1 MLHKKNR
8 TMLLFSAVGLA
19 LMVLIHII
27 HRNRMHHWSA
37 PEFSAYTPYL
47 YTYMA
52 VPLLLFISASVL
64 YYKNKTHQALPWI
77 HALLFT
83 FISIGM
89 ITNGEGMV
97 VYHFSIFLV
106 VALAAFYD
114 RLELLGLMT
123 IIFALFHFGAMFTGT
138 EFFYGTS
145 DYTWFMFAVHAVY
158 LLLTSAGTSYQIVLK
173 NNHVQA
179 LQRLT
184 DRKQEDT
191 HVMLNHLYTVSDA
204 LQETIA
210 HLESSSAKSTQS
222 FRVVEGLMETRQ
234 HHGKRQVAEADKNA
248 LAVSGIHASIEQ
260 MNENLRAV
268 LKRAGDTYETTKE
281 GGRYLEQIS
290 SHLDNTESSIHKTS
304 GTIRKLSHSSKEIT
318 EITSAIAAITDRTKM
333 LAINAAIEA
342 ARAGE
347 HGKGFSVVAGEVQN
361 LAQQS
366 EKAAGQI
373 FSIVDTIQSSIQE
386 ADEQAEVGIE
396 RMETSQQHL
405 KILTDHLHKILQQS
419 DEVKKETTEIQSFS
433 HHLIESANTL
443 SYSFDNL
450 LAFTKEGKD
459 QNEQMLKASKDQLFT
474 IQTMAG
480 EVSQLAD
487 LISDIQRITRD
498 MDNSREDRIGRTELE
513 VVS

>member
-1 MLHKKNR
+1 
-8 TMLLFSAVGLA
+8 
-19 LMVLIHII
+19 
-27 HRNRMHHWSA
+27 
-37 PEFSAYTPYL
+37 
-47 YTYMA
+47 
-52 VPLLLFISASVL
+52 
-64 YYKNKTHQALPWI
+64 
-77 HALLFT
+77 
-83 FISIGM
+83 
-89 ITNGEGMV
+89 
-97 VYHFSIFLV
+97 
-106 VALAAFYD
+106 
-114 RLELLGLMT
+114 
-123 IIFALFHFGAMFTGT
+123 
-138 EFFYGTS
+138 
-145 DYTWFMFAVHAVY
+145 
-158 LLLTSAGTSYQIVLK
+158 
-173 NNHVQA
+173 
-179 LQRLT
+179 
-184 DRKQEDT
+184 
-191 HVMLNHLYTVSDA
+191 
-204 LQETIA
+204 
-210 HLESSSAKSTQS
+210 
-222 FRVVEGLMETRQ
+222 
-234 HHGKRQVAEADKNA
+234 
-248 LAVSGIHASIEQ
+248 

-290 SHLDNTESSIHKTS
+290 NHLDNTESSIHKTS